1 MAGERTLPGLGLT
14 GFWDLGSA
22 YKTGMDTNLLRLS
35 ALVQPYVLDAVAA
48 APGTPAD
55 GDIYLA
61 TAAWGGGAAND
72 LMVRDNAAWV
82 ALTPAEGWM
91 VYDRTANA
99 FKVFDGTT
107 WNVLTTGGG
116 GGNDY
121 YDIRAGFT
129 ATPTGDQVLDTIMVG
144 RTITLPADLSGSLG
158 QIGTNP
164 TASFVIVVKDD
175 GTQIATITIG
185 TGGSFTFATTGGTE
199 KTVSAGSVLTFVAP
213 SVADATAADATWTI
227 LSTAA

>member
-1 MAGERTLPGLGLT
+1 MAGERILPGLGLT

-22 YKTGMDTNLLRLS
+22 YKTGMDTNLLALS

-72 LMVRDNAAWV
+72 VMVRDNAAWV
-82 ALTPAEGWM
+82 ALTPGEGWM

-99 FKVFDGTT
+99 FKVFDGAA
-107 WNVLTTGGG
+107 WNVLSTGGG
-116 GGNDY
+116 SGNAY

-129 ATPTGDQVLDTIMVG
+129 TTPTSSQVLDTIMVG
-144 RTITLPADLSGSLG
+144 REITLPANLTGSLG

-164 TASFVIVVKDD
+164 TASFAISVKDD
-175 GTQIATITIG
+175 GTEIATVSIG
-185 TGGSFTFATTGGTE
+185 TDGTFTFATTGGTA
-199 KTVSAGSVLTFVAP
+199 KTVSAGTVLTFVAP
-213 SVADATAADATWTI
+213 ASADATAANATWTI
-227 LSTAA
+227 LATAA